1 MLIFT
6 PNTLLS
12 VAAGRMVRKILC
24 TSFLVFILSDKKK
37 SLSTYKESVIFMI
50 YSISINSSNS
60 QNQLLGGY
68 MNLYIH
74 DN

>member
-6 PNTLLS
+6 PSTLPN
-12 VAAGRMVRKILC
+12 VAAGRMVRKMLR
-24 TSFLVFILSDKKK
+24 TSFLVFILSGKKR

-50 YSISINSSNS
+50 YSISINSSNN